1 MSANKCSN
9 KMRATLLRVGAV
21 ALVIVFLISLFMLM
35 ANLFEK
41 HNSQFD
47 GDEVIP
53 EETVI
58 HNGKKFVLNDNVETI
73 LMLGLDKFDDD
84 KNESYNNDKQADFLM
99 LFVLDH
105 KAKTCRAIHLNRDA
119 MVEMNIL
126 GVAGDKVGSVTKQ
139 LALAHTYGNG
149 KEVSCRNTA
158 NAVSKMLMGV
168 EIDHYVSV
176 TIDAVSTY
184 NDFIGGVTIEV
195 MDDFTGIDD
204 SLVKGEVVSL
214 TGKQALVYVRS
225 RYGLDDPTNNNR
237 MKRQKQ
243 YLETLYEKTNRLIS
257 EDETFI
263 SQAALTVADYLI
275 SDCSGNKLEDLLE
288 RISNYEMHTIIDI
301 PGKTVMGEKFLEF
314 YPDKESINEIVIESF
329 YKIEE

>member
-1 MSANKCSN
+1 MSTNRRSN
-9 KMRATLLRVGAV
+9 EMRATALRVGAV
-21 ALVIVFLISLFMLM
+21 ALVIIFLISLLMLM

-41 HNSQFD
+41 HNSQYD
-47 GDEVIP
+47 GDGVIL

-73 LMLGLDKFDDD
+73 LMLGLDKFDGD

-105 KAKTCRAIHLNRDA
+105 KEQTCRAIHLNRDA

-176 TIDAVSTY
+176 TMDAVSTY
-184 NDFIGGVTIEV
+184 NDFIGGVTLEV

-214 TGKQALVYVRS
+214 TGEQALVYVRS
-225 RYGLDDPTNNNR
+225 RYGLDDPTNNSR

-243 YLETLYEKTNRLIS
+243 YLETLYEKTHQLIS

-263 SQAALTVADYLI
+263 SQAALTVADYLV
-275 SDCSGNKLEDLLE
+275 SDCSGNKLEDLLK
-288 RISNYEMHTIIDI
+288 RISNYELNTIIDI

-314 YPDKESINEIVIESF
+314 YPDKGSINEIVIESF
-329 YKIEE
+329 YKMEE

>member
-1 MSANKCSN
+1 MSTNKRIN
-9 KMRATLLRVGAV
+9 EMRAMALKVGV
-21 ALVIVFLISLFMLM
+21 FALAIIFIISLLMLM
-35 ANLFEK
+35 AKLFDK
-41 HNSQFD
+41 HNSQYD
-47 GDEVIP
+47 GDEVVL
-53 EETVI
+53 EEVVI
-58 HNGKKFVLNDNVETI
+58 HNGEKYVLNDNVETV
-73 LMLGLDKFDDD
+73 LMLGLDKFQGD
-84 KNESYNNDKQADFLM
+84 KNESYNNDKQADFL
-99 LFVLDH
+99 LLLVLDH
-105 KAKTCRAIHLNRDA
+105 EEQTCRAIHLNRDA

-126 GVAGDKVGSVTKQ
+126 GVAGDKVGSITKQ

-176 TIDAVSTY
+176 TMDAVSTY

-195 MDDFTGIDD
+195 MDDFTGIDN
-204 SLVKGEVVSL
+204 SLVKGEVVTL
-214 TGKQALVYVRS
+214 TGEQALVYVRS
-225 RYGLDDPTNNNR
+225 RYGLDDPTNNCR

-243 YLETLYEKTNRLIS
+243 YLEALYEKTHQLIF

-263 SQAALTVADYLI
+263 SQAALTVADYLV

-288 RISNYEMHTIIDI
+288 HISNYEMNTIIDI
-301 PGKTVMGEKFLEF
+301 PGKTVMGEEFLEF

-329 YKIEE
+329 YKREQ